1 MASSTSVGS
10 DFSFMINLSEL
21 KQRIRKPLCEVQ
33 WITAYREG
41 EGFSVGADGS
51 IVDGIDYQLITIPLY
66 PLSSDGLMQWQSA
79 SESIAALMMER
90 LGASSEA
97 VSRAIGTEDEDALEP
112 YKIALMAAT
121 AAAASDVRDVQAK
134 ALERVLGVPVGS
146 ASLVRTIDLG
156 EDLFKAAWDTVSLAL
171 APAKVEG
178 KGKAKVAK
186 VTPPVKE
193 EF

>member
-1 MASSTSVGS
+1 MASSTAVGS
-10 DFSFMINLSEL
+10 NFFMINLSEL
-21 KQRIRKPLCEVQ
+21 KKRTRKPLCELQ
-33 WITAYREG
+33 WITPYREG
-41 EGFSVGADGS
+41 EGFSVGSDGS
-51 IVDGIDYQLITIPLY
+51 IVEGLDYQLITVPLF

-79 SESIAALMMER
+79 SESIAALMMGR
-90 LGASSEA
+90 LGESSEA

-121 AAAASDVRDVQAK
+121 AAAAGEVRDVQAK

-156 EDLFKAAWDTVSLAL
+156 EDLFKAAWDTVSAAL
-171 APAKVEG
+171 APAKTEG
-178 KGKAKVAK
+178 KDKSKTPKTPK
-186 VTPPVKE
+186 VTE